1 MCYLMRTQSF
11 FDGNKRTSVFF
22 ANSVMIKNG
31 KGIISVSDENKE
43 KFGELLTKF
52 YESGDNTNLKNWLY
66 ETSIDGIEF

>member
-1 MCYLMRTQSF
+1 
-11 FDGNKRTSVFF
+11 
-22 ANSVMIKNG
+22 MIKNG

-52 YESGDNTNLKNWLY
+52 YESGDNTNLKNLLY